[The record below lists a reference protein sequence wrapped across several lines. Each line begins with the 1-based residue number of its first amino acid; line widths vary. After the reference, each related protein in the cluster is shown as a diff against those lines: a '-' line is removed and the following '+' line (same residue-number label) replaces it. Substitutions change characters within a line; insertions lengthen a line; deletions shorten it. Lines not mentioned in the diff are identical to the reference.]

1 MINVLKSMFRKK
13 PVKNAA
19 LFDRRGEDFRVRNVQ
34 FVSFLSESG
43 FRRRAL
49 DSHDKGKR
57 IRKYITLAF
66 MWSLIIGFSWVVIES
81 AEALELF

>member
-1 MINVLKSMFRKK
+1 MLNLLKSKLRKK

-19 LFDRRGEDFRVRNVQ
+19 LLNRGEEDFRVRNAQ

-57 IRKYITLAF
+57 IRRFVTFAF